1 MTKCTSITASLTTT
15 PLHQIGEGPEQPPSR
30 NKGVS
35 GNREGKQLILSNSMK
50 VLFFFQVMLY
60 EYMRSLVGYRKNLL
74 TFMSS
79 QSFFSTNRTHH
90 YFSV

>member
-15 PLHQIGEGPEQPPSR
+15 PLHQIGECPEQPPSR

-60 EYMRSLVGYRKNLL
+60 EYMHSLVGYRKSLL
-74 TFMSS
+74 TFLNTH
-79 QSFFSTNRTHH
+79 FFSTNPTHH